1 MLSEQTLSYACAVER
16 QMHTS
21 LIELDDLTSQLAD
34 AVSRQDQV
42 SVRLFLS
49 MRQEEID
56 RMLGYKAA
64 LRRHCAELPAQDGAR
79 LRLLLTGK
87 PGDEPP
93 DKVQALLKQV
103 NTNRNLLEKICRAD
117 QSVSRRFGG
126 SASFYAGKDD

>member
-1 MLSEQTLSYACAVER
+1 MRAYVKIIAAMLIWVTLPLFVNALPYSSAEIVLGRTALGFLCLLLVF
-16 QMHTS
+16 
-21 LIELDDLTSQLAD
+21 LA
-34 AVSRQDQV
+34 RRRPLQ
-42 SVRLFLS
+42 R
-49 MRQEEID
+49 R
-56 RMLGYKAA
+56 A
-64 LRRHCAELPAQDGAR
+64 LKQYG

-103 NTNRNLLEKICRAD
+103 NTNRNLQEKICRAD